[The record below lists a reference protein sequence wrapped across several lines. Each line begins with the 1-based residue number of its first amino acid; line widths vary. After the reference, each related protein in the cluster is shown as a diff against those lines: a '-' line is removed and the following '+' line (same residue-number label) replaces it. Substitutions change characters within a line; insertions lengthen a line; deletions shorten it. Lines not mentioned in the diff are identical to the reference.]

1 MTRPAPDR
9 TGMIYAAGAHVLW
22 GIMPIYWKQI
32 EAAGAIEIVAHR
44 IVWTVVFTVIIIA
57 LQRRLGRLWTALR
70 DPRAVLALGA
80 SSLLI
85 ALNWGLFIWAVM
97 ENRIIDTSL
106 GYFINP
112 LLSIVLGVVM
122 LQERLSLLQK
132 IAVGVAGL
140 GVANQTLTV
149 GYLPWISLVLAMSFA
164 LYGFIRK
171 TIHVESIEGV
181 SIETILMLPLAG
193 GFLVFLLAT
202 GGAAFASH
210 GWLNDF
216 YLLLAGPLTA
226 IPLMLFAAGARRLQM
241 FMMGFMQYVTPSF
254 SLSVA
259 VFMYGETFTQ
269 AHAVTFGLIWS
280 ALALVSWEAFRR
292 ERYSAA

>member
-1 MTRPAPDR
+1 MTRPPPDR
-9 TGMIYAAGAHVLW
+9 TGMLYAAGAHVLW
-22 GIMPIYWKQI
+22 GVIPIYWKQI
-32 EAAGAIEIVAHR
+32 EAAGAVEIVAHR

-57 LQRRLGRLWTALR
+57 LQRRLGRLWSALR
-70 DPRAVLALGA
+70 DPRAVLALVA

-112 LLSIVLGVVM
+112 LLSIILGVVM

-164 LYGFIRK
+164 LYGLIRK

-193 GFLVFLLAT
+193 GFLVYLLAA
-202 GGAAFASH
+202 GDAAFGSH
-210 GWLNDF
+210 GRLNDF
-216 YLLLAGPLTA
+216 YLVLAGPLTA
-226 IPLMLFAAGARRLQM
+226 IPLMLFAAGARRLPM
-241 FMMGFMQYVTPSF
+241 FMMGFMQYVTPTL

>member
-22 GIMPIYWKQI
+22 GIVPIYWKQI
-32 EAAGAIEIVAHR
+32 EAAGAVEIVAHR

-57 LQRRLGRLWTALR
+57 LQRRLGRLWSALR
-70 DPRAVLALGA
+70 DPRAVLALAA

-112 LLSIVLGVVM
+112 LLSILLGVVM

-140 GVANQTLTV
+140 GVVNQTLTV
-149 GYLPWISLVLAMSFA
+149 GYLPWISLLLATSFA

-181 SIETILMLPLAG
+181 SIETILMLPMAG
-193 GFLVFLLAT
+193 AFLVYLIAT
-202 GGAAFASH
+202 GEAAFGRH
-210 GWLNDF
+210 GVLNDF
-216 YLLLAGPLTA
+216 YLVLAGPLTA
-226 IPLMLFAAGARRLQM
+226 IPLMLFAAGARRLPM
-241 FMMGFMQYVTPSF
+241 FMMGFMQYVTPTL

-259 VFMYGETFTQ
+259 VFMYDETFTHS
-269 AHAVTFGLIWS
+269 HAITFGLIWS

>member
-1 MTRPAPDR
+1 ML
-9 TGMIYAAGAHVLW
+9 YAAGAHVLW
-22 GIMPIYWKQI
+22 GVIPIYWKQI
-32 EAAGAIEIVAHR
+32 EAAGAVEIVAHR

-57 LQRRLGRLWTALR
+57 LQRRLGRLWSALR
-70 DPRAVLALGA
+70 DPRAVLALVA

-112 LLSIVLGVVM
+112 LLSIILGVVM

-164 LYGFIRK
+164 LYGLIRK

-193 GFLVFLLAT
+193 GFLVYLLAA
-202 GGAAFASH
+202 GDAAFGSH
-210 GWLNDF
+210 GRLNDF
-216 YLLLAGPLTA
+216 YLVLAGPLTA
-226 IPLMLFAAGARRLQM
+226 IPLMLFAAGARRLPM
-241 FMMGFMQYVTPSF
+241 FMMGFMQYVTPTL